1 MFTQRTQSLVSF
13 TCVALIALLTSGSSV
28 AQTTGDTHAN
38 HSDTPPAKA
47 EGGDLA
53 SELQALRLKVG
64 QLEAALKAQ
73 HQARYATDGSMPS
86 MSSNKAMGDKSMG
99 SMKGMGGM
107 KSMSQDANDSSD
119 SGGMSMGSGGMG
131 MGKMGGMKGMK
142 NMSQDSD
149 SQSSGMGMGM
159 MSKGMGGMGMM
170 SMMKGKKGMMGMGMM
185 GMNPAMQSDSM
196 AGMEMPSALP
206 GFPGAS
212 HLYHIG
218 QTGFFLDHP
227 EHITLTD
234 QQQKKLNT
242 IKESSLLATS
252 TSERKIAE
260 AEQELWVLTAADQ
273 PDISKIEAKAKEIAS
288 LTVNNRIEFIRA
300 VGNAAE
306 ILSEDQR
313 QALVG
318 TAMPAE

>member
-1 MFTQRTQSLVSF
+1 MFTQRTPSLVSF
-13 TCVALIALLTSGSSV
+13 TCVALITLLISVSSV

-47 EGGDLA
+47 EAGGLA

-73 HQARYATDGSMPS
+73 HQARYATGGSMPS

-99 SMKGMGGM
+99 GMKGMGSM
-107 KSMSQDANDSSD
+107 KSMSQDANDSSE

-131 MGKMGGMKGMK
+131 MGKMGGMK
-142 NMSQDSD
+142 NMSQDSG

-306 ILSEDQR
+306 ILTEDQR

-318 TAMPAE
+318 TATDNN

>member
-1 MFTQRTQSLVSF
+1 
-13 TCVALIALLTSGSSV
+13 VALIALLTSGSSV
-28 AQTTGDTHAN
+28 AQIAGDTHAN
-38 HSDTPPAKA
+38 HSDTQPAKA

-99 SMKGMGGM
+99 GMKGMGSM
-107 KSMSQDANDSSD
+107 KSMSQDANDSSE

-131 MGKMGGMKGMK
+131 MGKMGGMK
-142 NMSQDSD
+142 NMSQDSG

-196 AGMEMPSALP
+196 AWMEMPSALP

-252 TSERKIAE
+252 TAKRKIAE

-273 PDISKIEAKAKEIAS
+273 PDITKIEAKAKEIAS

-306 ILSEDQR
+306 ILTEEQR
-313 QALVG
+313 QAFLG
-318 TAMPAE
+318 SASSGDQ

>member
-1 MFTQRTQSLVSF
+1 MK
-13 TCVALIALLTSGSSV
+13 
-28 AQTTGDTHAN
+28 N
-38 HSDTPPAKA
+38 
-47 EGGDLA
+47 
-53 SELQALRLKVG
+53 
-64 QLEAALKAQ
+64 
-73 HQARYATDGSMPS
+73 
-86 MSSNKAMGDKSMG
+86 MG
-99 SMKGMGGM
+99 SM
-107 KSMSQDANDSSD
+107 KSMSQDANDSSE

-131 MGKMGGMKGMK
+131 MGTMGGMK
-142 NMSQDSD
+142 NMSQDSG
-149 SQSSGMGMGM
+149 SQSSGMGKGM
-159 MSKGMGGMGMM
+159 MSKGMGGMGTM

-185 GMNPAMQSDSM
+185 GMNPAMKSDSM

-273 PDISKIEAKAKEIAS
+273 PDISKIEAKVKEIAS

-300 VGNAAE
+300 VGNAAD
-306 ILSEDQR
+306 ILTEDQR
-313 QALVG
+313 QTLVG
-318 TAMPAE
+318 IATDNN

>member
-47 EGGDLA
+47 EGGDIA

-99 SMKGMGGM
+99 GMKGMGSM
-107 KSMSQDANDSSD
+107 KSMSQDANDSSE
-119 SGGMSMGSGGMG
+119 SGGMSMASGGMG
-131 MGKMGGMKGMK
+131 MGKMDGMKGK
-142 NMSQDSD
+142 KEMSQNSD
-149 SQSSGMGMGM
+149 SQSSGLGM

-185 GMNPAMQSDSM
+185 GMNPAMSSDSM
-196 AGMEMPSALP
+196 AGMDMPSALP

-234 QQQKKLNT
+234 EQQKKLNT

-260 AEQELWVLTAADQ
+260 AEQDLWVLTATDQ

-288 LTVNNRIEFIRA
+288 LTVSNRIEFIRA

-306 ILSEDQR
+306 ILTEDQR

-318 TAMPAE
+318 IATDNN